1 MFEKKQYWEMP
12 ATREDIRKLALA
24 LEIKNSQEVLKQDV
38 ALQVVSILLQV
49 LTASTKKEH
58 VCTIR

>member
-12 ATREDIRKLALA
+12 ATREDIRKLA